1 MEFLESLGVV
11 WLTYKLRK
19 VIFLLAVVGYVSFL
33 GYMSF
38 GGGLAGSPFWVWGLF
53 ALLNGITVLA
63 VGNVIEFNVEK
74 SRLHK

>member
-19 VIFLLAVVGYVSFL
+19 VIFLLVVVGYISFL

-38 GGGLAGSPFWVWGLF
+38 GGLAGSPFWVWGLF
-53 ALLNGITVLA
+53 ALLNGITVL
-63 VGNVIEFNVEK
+63 VIGNIIEFNVEK
-74 SRLHK
+74 SQLHK

>member
-19 VIFLLAVVGYVSFL
+19 VIFLLVAVGYISFL

-38 GGGLAGSPFWVWGLF
+38 GGGSTFWVWGLF
-53 ALLNGITVLA
+53 ALLNGITVL
-63 VGNVIEFNVEK
+63 VIGNIIEFNVEK
-74 SRLHK
+74 SQLHK